1 VVFLG
6 RLERGRH
13 VPLHDGRLGL
23 GRRLG
28 EGSSLSSLRKE
39 DAELSQRRGDS
50 SPRYQKVTNEN
61 SSDAAI
67 PDDRGPM
74 EVQLAHD
81 VASADGQC
89 EACHEAGQGAEP
101 RAQRAEAAL
110 EGGVR
115 VAPPNA
121 CLTEAEVEQGG
132 RWI

>member
-81 VASADGQC
+81 VASADGHSVRHAMRPGRALSHGHSARKQRWR
-89 EACHEAGQGAEP
+89 GA
-101 RAQRAEAAL
+101 
-110 EGGVR
+110 
-115 VAPPNA
+115 
-121 CLTEAEVEQGG
+121 
-132 RWI
+132 